1 MKTLSEVMESL
12 VRRGFTEH
20 FGVRGDQLRG
30 FESGKT
36 FGSQDVIIR
45 EYDRFEGAS
54 DPDDM
59 EILYAL
65 ESSGGIRGTL
75 VDAFGVYSNPVISAY
90 LSRVRFVGTGHAERP
105 NHEDGSASE
114 KPGWYDVGLAT
125 TQQMQD
131 ANFVR

>member
-1 MKTLSEVMESL
+1 MRTLSEAMENL

-45 EYDRFEGAS
+45 EYERFEGVS

-59 EILYAL
+59 AIIYAL
-65 ESSGGIRGTL
+65 ESSSGIRGTL
-75 VDAFGVYSNPVISAY
+75 VDAFGVYSNPAISAY
-90 LSRVRFVGTGHAERP
+90 LRHVRFVGAR
-105 NHEDGSASE
+105 
-114 KPGWYDVGLAT
+114 
-125 TQQMQD
+125 
-131 ANFVR
+131 